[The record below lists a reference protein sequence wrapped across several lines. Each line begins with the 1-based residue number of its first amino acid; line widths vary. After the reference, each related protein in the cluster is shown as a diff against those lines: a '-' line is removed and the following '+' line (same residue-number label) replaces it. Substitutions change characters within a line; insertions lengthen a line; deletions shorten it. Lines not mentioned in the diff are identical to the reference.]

1 MPAGDRP
8 SMTDSVRVERDGE
21 VGRIVFD
28 RPDANNAMDATA
40 AEGLRAAAADL
51 ASDDDCR
58 CIVSTGVGGVFNTGA
73 DLTALDGDE
82 RDETAIRA
90 LAGTLH
96 EFVGTLA
103 RAPKPVVC
111 GVNGVAAGGGI
122 GPALVGDVVIAAA
135 SARFQFAYPAIGL
148 SADGGSSY
156 FLPRLVG
163 VREAQRIA
171 MRDEPVDAAEADEL
185 GLVTETVPDDEFDDA
200 LQSEAEALGAG
211 PTRAYAETRDLLW
224 TSLDHGLGEQLAREA
239 DRIAGL
245 TRTADYEAGYAAFF
259 GEESPEFTGK

>member
-1 MPAGDRP
+1 M
-8 SMTDSVRVERDGE
+8 STDSVRVERDGG

-28 RPDANNAMDATA
+28 RPEGNNAMDADA

-58 CIVSTGVGGVFNTGA
+58 CIVLTGVGGLFNTGA
-73 DLTALDGDE
+73 DLSILDGDE
-82 RDETAIRA
+82 RDETVLRA
-90 LAGTLH
+90 LAASLH
-96 EFVGTLA
+96 AFVEQLV

-122 GPALVGDVVIAAA
+122 GPALCGDIVVMAE

-148 SADGGSSY
+148 SGDGGSTY

-163 VREAQRIA
+163 LREAQRIA
-171 MRDEPVDAAEADEL
+171 MRNEPVGAEEAAEL
-185 GLVTETVPDDEFDDA
+185 GLVTETVPDDEFDEA
-200 LQSEAEALGAG
+200 LVAEAESLASG
-211 PTRAYAETRDLLW
+211 PTAAYAETRDLLR
-224 TSLDHGLGEQLAREA
+224 TSFERGLGEQLAEEA

-245 TRTADYEAGYAAFF
+245 TTTDDYAAGYAAFF
-259 GEESPEFTGK
+259 GDGDPEFRGE